1 MRRTLEYT
9 YTHIYIYIIHAG
21 VQVRRTLDFR
31 WRHLSYIEQYIVK
44 PSGGN
49 NSARGTGGTHALHYL
64 QQHIND
70 TEDSLIHIH
79 YDDGDSDGDGDD
91 GSADGS
97 GAVLTGA
104 QSGVWM
110 LGLVH
115 QPPWKDIIW
124 MGTSIDLR

>member
-1 MRRTLEYT
+1 MLTWSGSPSSAPKRSRPIGTLVLFATHEVTHHWRAPRPGHAQKKNQGRRTTSE
-9 YTHIYIYIIHAG
+9 G
-21 VQVRRTLDFR
+21 RRTKDDD
-31 WRHLSYIEQYIVK
+31 
-44 PSGGN
+44 G
-49 NSARGTGGTHALHYL
+49 
-64 QQHIND
+64 
-70 TEDSLIHIH
+70 
-79 YDDGDSDGDGDD
+79 DGDSDGDGDD